1 MENSKLSSASNQDSS
16 LLIQNEKGLYVQPDF
31 LMKNQ
36 ETLKK
41 AGDAAIKTYNEKRQ
55 AALNAPVPEIQ
66 VPFSCVLTKAA
77 GPKMVNAL
85 ASLGLHKDQYEV
97 DERFLAQMKIMND
110 NVSDEQEIVLVGTLV
125 DEIFKPGKMA
135 KINFARYRTIRDTND
150 GVIQTSYDVPTY
162 NINGHKYIM
171 LDQRD
176 IIWVFDK
183 KEEKDEIV

>member
-1 MENSKLSSASNQDSS
+1 MESSNNNANLS
-16 LLIQNEKGLYVQPDF
+16 LIKNDKGLFVQPDF
-31 LMKNQ
+31 LMKNE

-41 AGDAAIKTYNEKRQ
+41 AGDAAIKTYNKKRQ
-55 AALNAPVPEIQ
+55 EALDAPTPEIQ

-135 KINFARYRTIRDTND
+135 KISFARYRTVRDTND
-150 GVIQTSYDVPTY
+150 GVIQTAYDVPTY
-162 NINGHKYIM
+162 TINGSKYIM

-176 IIWVFDK
+176 ILWVFDK
-183 KEEKDEIV
+183 KEEKDEII